1 MHTVPCSFRMQP
13 PLVSYSNGEI
23 LGYQVG
29 YREAS
34 GNSAPSTAAQQVRTV
49 RGRRLEVTLTSLRH
63 FTRYEVTV
71 RAFNQVGS
79 GPASPT
85 QSVTTLEGGR

>member
-1 MHTVPCSFRMQP
+1 VQP

-23 LGYQVG
+23 LGYQVV
-29 YREAS
+29 YQEVS
-34 GNSAPSTAAQQVRTV
+34 GNNAPSTAPQVRTV

-71 RAFNQVGS
+71 QAFNQVGS

>member
-1 MHTVPCSFRMQP
+1 MLFLYAASLSELLQWRDPGIPSGVP
-13 PLVSYSNGEI
+13 
-23 LGYQVG
+23 
-29 YREAS
+29 
-34 GNSAPSTAAQQVRTV
+34 GNSAPSTAPQQVRTV
-49 RGRRLEVTLTSLRH
+49 RGHRLEVTLTSLH
-63 FTRYEVTV
+63 QFTCYEVTV

>member
-1 MHTVPCSFRMQP
+1 MQP

-29 YREAS
+29 YREAPGS
-34 GNSAPSTAAQQVRTV
+34 SVPSTAPQQVRTV
-49 RGRRLEVTLTSLRH
+49 RGHRFEVTLTSLRQ

-85 QSVTTLEGGR
+85 QSVATLEGGR